1 VTLSTRDKR
10 ALVGLA
16 AAALGVTV
24 FLATSGG
31 DAPPSVVNATNSIS
45 SAERRLERVRRLA
58 ATVPGKE
65 ELLEHV
71 TAELAVR
78 EKGILQAQTAAQAQ
92 AQLLDVVRRVARA
105 QTPPVEFG
113 TVELSQEI
121 ARLGEEYGEIQ
132 ITVPFSCRIEEF
144 VNFLADLTK
153 QPEAIATSEMRIS
166 AQDSKEKTVLVRL
179 TVSGV
184 VPRRLV
190 PDKKGPA
197 TF

>member
-1 VTLSTRDKR
+1 VNLSTRDKR
-10 ALVGLA
+10 ALAGLGA
-16 AAALGVTV
+16 AAVGVAI
-24 FLATSGG
+24 FLASSGTE
-31 DAPPSVVNATNSIS
+31 AQPSIVSASDSIS
-45 SAERRLERVRRLA
+45 SAERRLERVRSLA
-58 ATVPGKE
+58 ASVPGKQVV
-65 ELLEHV
+65 LEHAA
-71 TAELAVR
+71 AELAVR
-78 EKGILQAQTAAQAQ
+78 EKGIIQAQTAAQAQ

-121 ARLGEEYGEIQ
+121 ARLGEDYGEIQ
-132 ITVPFSCRIEEF
+132 ITVPFTCRIEEF

-153 QPEAIATSEMRIS
+153 QPEAIATSDMRITT
-166 AQDSKEKTVLVRL
+166 QDGKEKTISVRL